1 MENLDILSIKWKD
14 FPENI
19 SSSLGSLRENQ
30 DFTDV
35 TLACEDGLQV
45 EAHKVILA
53 ASSPFFSDLLRQN
66 DKGINEPILVVE
78 NKVIFS
84 C

>member
-30 DFTDV
+30 DFTDI
-35 TLACEDGLQV
+35 TLACEDGFQV
-45 EAHKVILA
+45 
-53 ASSPFFSDLLRQN
+53 
-66 DKGINEPILVVE
+66 EPILQWLAE
-78 NKVIFS
+78 AE
-84 C
+84 